1 MGRREWPFFLGG
13 SRKNS
18 LGYDTGIECGKMR
31 QDLPGSESPKDIS
44 GKNVI
49 MEVKFWKEY
58 KERENSIFLKMNMCK
73 GVNSQI
79 FQKEEVKYA
88 LKKNSSGFTV

>member
-1 MGRREWPFFLGG
+1 MMGRREWPFFLGG

-49 MEVKFWKEY
+49 MEVKF
-58 KERENSIFLKMNMCK
+58 
-73 GVNSQI
+73 
-79 FQKEEVKYA
+79 
-88 LKKNSSGFTV
+88 